1 MGYDGWHFA
10 PFSLT
15 TSRLT
20 PSPLPLSLILS
31 LSSLIMAL
39 SDFLTEEGDLDIG
52 WGDWTPLTNSKVP
65 EDVSGLPFSFA
76 REFHYSHPR
85 TTMLM
90 FGPKNAP
97 AKQTHYLYLPMKTP
111 TSSGDSGSGKEKE
124 SAAVTIGRQGV
135 PKGVIMI
142 ITQFDGIPMADC
154 FKIVQYF
161 SFDGG
166 ERPGSLSA
174 RVGVHV
180 HFVKYTML
188 KAQVRDGVKEELSVL
203 AQKWCAFA
211 NSRVLKVAGTLGQN
225 VESAG
230 PLPSPALKDAS
241 AAPEGGLKTDTL
253 LENNISSEET
263 SQQKD
268 KKASRRLLPKIL
280 LSEEKEKNTPIGI
293 LKAIARG
300 VLGFLEVH
308 LESRLASVLA
318 VCLLLVVAVQWRH
331 NGALSR
337 RVEAFEGA
345 MQSME
350 RSIVSHGDEHR
361 QLLNTVDQLAKAH
374 LKIQSDMRLKEDL
387 IESE

>member
-1 MGYDGWHFA
+1 
-10 PFSLT
+10 
-15 TSRLT
+15 
-20 PSPLPLSLILS
+20 
-31 LSSLIMAL
+31 
-39 SDFLTEEGDLDIG
+39 LTEEGDLDIG
-52 WGDWTPLTNSKVP
+52 WGDWMPLANPKVP

-97 AKQTHYLYLPMKTP
+97 AKQTHYLYLPMKP
-111 TSSGDSGSGKEKE
+111 SASNGDSGSGKEKE
-124 SAAVTIGRQGV
+124 TAAVTIGKQEV

-161 SFDGG
+161 SFDRL
-166 ERPGSLSA
+166 EKPGSLSA
-174 RVGVHV
+174 RVGVNV

-211 NSRVLKVAGTLGQN
+211 NSRVSKVAGTLGFN

-230 PLPSPALKDAS
+230 HLPSPALVDVS
-241 AAPEGGLKTDTL
+241 AVADDGLKADTSI
-253 LENNISSEET
+253 ERKKSFDET

-268 KKASRRLLPKIL
+268 KRASRRLPKIL
-280 LSEEKEKNTPIGI
+280 FSEEKEKNTPIGV
-293 LKAIARG
+293 LKSIARA
-300 VLGFLEVH
+300 VFGFFEVH
-308 LESRLASVLA
+308 LEGRLASVLVA
-318 VCLLLVVAVQWRH
+318 CLLVVVAAQWRH

-337 RVEAFEGA
+337 RVEAFEGT
-345 MQSME
+345 MQRLE
-350 RSIVSHGDEHR
+350 RSIVNHDDHR
-361 QLLNTVDQLAKAH
+361 QLLNTVDKLSKSH
-374 LKIQSDMRLKEDL
+374 LEMQSDVQHAIDFIK
-387 IESE
+387 SEQRGRTTGGNMAAPLSDADRHSYSP

>member
-1 MGYDGWHFA
+1 
-10 PFSLT
+10 
-15 TSRLT
+15 
-20 PSPLPLSLILS
+20 
-31 LSSLIMAL
+31 
-39 SDFLTEEGDLDIG
+39 LTEEGDLDIG
-52 WGDWTPLTNSKVP
+52 WGDWMPLTNTKVP

-97 AKQTHYLYLPMKTP
+97 AKQTHYLYLPMKP
-111 TSSGDSGSGKEKE
+111 SASIGDSGSGSGKDKET
-124 SAAVTIGRQGV
+124 AAETIGKQEV
-135 PKGVIMI
+135 PKGVVMI

-161 SFDGG
+161 SFDRG
-166 ERPGSLSA
+166 ERPGTLSA

-211 NSRVLKVAGTLGQN
+211 NSRVSKVAGTLGFN

-230 PLPSPALKDAS
+230 PLPSPALRDVS
-241 AAPEGGLKTDTL
+241 AVAEGGLKSDTSV
-253 LENNISSEET
+253 ERKKSFDET

-268 KKASRRLLPKIL
+268 KRASRRLPKIL
-280 LSEEKEKNTPIGI
+280 FSEEKEKNTPIGV
-293 LKAIARG
+293 LKSIARA
-300 VLGFLEVH
+300 VFGFFEVH
-308 LESRLASVLA
+308 LEGRLASVLV
-318 VCLLLVVAVQWRH
+318 VCLLAVVAVQWRH

-337 RVEAFEGA
+337 RVAAFEGA
-345 MQSME
+345 MQRLE
-350 RSIVSHGDEHR
+350 RSIVNHDDHR
-361 QLLNTVDQLAKAH
+361 ELLNTVDKLSQSH
-374 LKIQSDMRLKEDL
+374 LEMQSDVRHAIDF
-387 IESE
+387 IESEQRGRTTGGNMAAHLSDADRFFSP